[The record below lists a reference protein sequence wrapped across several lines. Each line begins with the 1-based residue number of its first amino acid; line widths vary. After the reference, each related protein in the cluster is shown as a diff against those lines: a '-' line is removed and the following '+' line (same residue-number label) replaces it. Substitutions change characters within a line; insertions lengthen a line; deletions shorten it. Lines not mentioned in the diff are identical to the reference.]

1 MTLTG
6 SGQDVG
12 VEALDAFFA
21 RTPRLAVAFSGGCTA
36 DKPSFSCIAV
46 HVGEGRPITAAALAE
61 TAERLGVADGR
72 RP

>member
-1 MTLTG
+1 MTKD
-6 SGQDVG
+6 DVRAASRELG
-12 VEALDAFFA
+12 LF
-21 RTPRLAVAFSGGCTA
+21 TA